1 MFSMKKKINELTV
14 RLLES
19 KERADALERENA
31 QMRADLAILEETL
44 HTSDPLEMVA
54 RIRSLETAQS

>member
-1 MFSMKKKINELTV
+1 MFSMRKKVAELTA
-14 RLLES
+14 RLVES

-31 QMRADLAILEETL
+31 RMRADLAILEETL

-54 RIRSLETAQS
+54 RIRNIETARR

>member
-1 MFSMKKKINELTV
+1 MFNMKKKINELTA
-14 RLLES
+14 RLVES
-19 KERADALERENA
+19 KERAEILERENA

-54 RIRSLETAQS
+54 RIRGIEAARR